1 MVSSGDDGTVA
12 AVQRDGTCARRYGT
26 AGSAA
31 VKSAA
36 FVPGRGVLCC
46 GCSDRTLRTYHA
58 DSCALQATV
67 VDVHMDAVVLL
78 DAAALAGDGRA
89 ALASAD
95 LSGVVALHVLAR
107 ADADASAP
115 APAPAVLAGTFAVPD
130 GGVPVGLA
138 LAPREG
144 AARGLFVAS
153 ASGTVT
159 RWDCEAATVL
169 AGGPAPA
176 WTTRTHAA
184 CQALARAGDA
194 ALAVVGSGHSVAL
207 VRCDTG
213 RVVHKWRAAAA
224 PGAPSLT
231 CVDCTRDGGVVAV
244 GTAAGTVL
252 LYDVRKTS
260 APFAT
265 ATAADGRRVVAVR
278 FLKTKTTS
286 SASAS
291 ATSST
296 RSVSQRKA
304 SVQPQPASAS
314 QQPPPARAVSSSSTS
329 TGAGAV
335 QASPIQKR
343 AVHLELDGTVDATTQ
358 PANTTAGTTWDAT
371 VSSDVSQEASL
382 SQPPPKQ
389 ARVTQSQRALV
400 ESARALM
407 AGDSAPAAVPWM
419 AAGSRAAAASPPRL
433 PSAQPAAPA
442 AGGGGGGGGGGT
454 LTQRLH
460 KSHNCHTKTQHSQ

>member
-1 MVSSGDDGTVA
+1 MVVSAGDDGTVA

-36 FVPGRGVLCC
+36 FLPGKGVLCC
-46 GCSDRTLRTYHA
+46 GCSDRTVRAYHA
-58 DSCALQATV
+58 DSCALLATV
-67 VDVHMDAVVLL
+67 VDVHMDAVVRL
-78 DAAALAGDGRA
+78 DAAPLAADGRA

-95 LSGVVALHVLAR
+95 LSGVVALHVFPR
-107 ADADASAP
+107 TGDT
-115 APAPAVLAGTFAVPD
+115 AVLAGTFAVPD

-138 LAPREG
+138 LAPRQG
-144 AARGLFVAS
+144 PARALFVAS

-159 RWDCEAATVL
+159 RWDCAAAAAGVL
-169 AGGPAPA
+169 GAGAPVPA

-194 ALAVVGSGHSVAL
+194 AVAVVGSGHNVAL
-207 VRCDTG
+207 VHGDTG
-213 RVVHKWRAAAA
+213 RVTHKWKAGAA

-231 CVDCTRDGGVVAV
+231 CVDCTKDGGVVAV

-265 ATAADGRRVVAVR
+265 AVAADGRRVTAVR
-278 FLKTKTTS
+278 FLK
-286 SASAS
+286 
-291 ATSST
+291 ATGTAGSGTAQVATQST
-296 RSVSQRKA
+296 RSVSQRRA
-304 SVQPQPASAS
+304 AAA
-314 QQPPPARAVSSSSTS
+314 PPPAAPSARAAPSANSSS
-329 TGAGAV
+329 AGAV
-335 QASPIQKR
+335 QPSPIQKR
-343 AVHLELDGTVDATTQ
+343 TVHLELDGTVDQIAQ
-358 PANTTAGTTWDAT
+358 VPRVPPAVAAAATTWDTT

-382 SQPPPKQ
+382 NPPPSKQ
-389 ARVTQSQRALV
+389 PRAAQSQRALV

-407 AGDSAPAAVPWM
+407 AGDSTAAAAAPWM
-419 AAGSRAAAASPPRL
+419 AAGSRSMASSPPRL
-433 PSAQPAAPA
+433 PPAPA
-442 AGGGGGGGGGGT
+442 PATGGT

-460 KSHNCHTKTQHSQ
+460 HNHHLHPTQPMTLCVISQET